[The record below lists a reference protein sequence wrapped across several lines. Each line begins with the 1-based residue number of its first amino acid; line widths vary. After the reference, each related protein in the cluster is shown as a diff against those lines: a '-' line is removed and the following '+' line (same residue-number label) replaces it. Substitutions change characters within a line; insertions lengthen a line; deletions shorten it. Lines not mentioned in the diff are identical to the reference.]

1 MRSVQ
6 RTLQFLRPY
15 KWRVFMAVFF
25 TIIVTVLM
33 IVPPRIFG
41 EAIDE
46 ALTPIT
52 MVEEDIEGL
61 DEEALDYDESV
72 AMAREERQDLVDR
85 APLILMYFGIALAV
99 VVTLRSILN
108 YTLAVQMATIGHRFC
123 FDLRF
128 ATWRHLQ
135 RLSLAYHKQTQT
147 GKIMARATGDI
158 DLIQQLIQGQLVNFI
173 GDLIGVVAVIVIL
186 FFLEWRIAVIILGL
200 VPLYV
205 VAYMLYLKRIRDIRV
220 EQRRLWDKMVGFLAE
235 KVAAI
240 AVVKA
245 FVREKRETSSF
256 MDVVKQKF
264 STDRQQL
271 HTNRQLGLISSV
283 ISALGTGIVY
293 SYGGYLVVQ
302 DQMTIGELV
311 SITMYIGFVFQPAVR
326 VVDFNASLQWA
337 IAAMD
342 RVFETL
348 DRQPEIEDEPDSKLL
363 PAFSNQIV
371 IDNVKFVYSDGQVGI
386 DGVTLKVKKGE
397 IIGVV
402 GQSGSGKTTLMNLL
416 MRFYD
421 PSSGRI
427 TIDGMDL
434 RDIKMDSLRK
444 QVSMVAQENVVFS
457 VSIKEN
463 VRYGSRDATDED
475 IVRACK
481 AADLHDFVMTLE
493 NGYETRI
500 GEDGIKFSGGQRQRL
515 ALARALVTDP
525 SILILDDVTSA
536 LDGETE
542 AKVQEALRRVM
553 QDRTTFIVAHRLS
566 SVVESDRIVVMS
578 DGKIVDVGT
587 HQELYDRGGIYRD
600 MFEEQFRSALEATS

>member
-1 MRSVQ
+1 
-6 RTLQFLRPY
+6 
-15 KWRVFMAVFF
+15 MAVFF